1 MKARAASTLRECESF
16 ALERAA
22 RAFEK
27 SGPDEAARV
36 VSAARR
42 LARAQWTTPPVAF
55 ALCGARPDP
64 EAGARAEAQQRAFAA
79 AWIEACDRAE
89 EEVVRVALTQ

>member
-55 ALCGARPDP
+55 ALCGAGP

>member
-1 MKARAASTLRECESF
+1 
-16 ALERAA
+16 
-22 RAFEK
+22 
-27 SGPDEAARV
+27 
-36 VSAARR
+36 
-42 LARAQWTTPPVAF
+42 VAF
-55 ALCGARPDP
+55 ALCGAGP